1 MRKLFAIASILALSA
16 CGDSGK
22 ESTPAPTASTSDTGQ
37 TTTPGN
43 LAANFEISGLIKD
56 GGNQVLTL
64 EALSGQGAIQLAQT
78 STRADGSFNLKGNI
92 QGMGLYQLKLGS
104 GGNKVI
110 PMTLSPQ
117 EKIVLTADYNT
128 FERLPKFSG
137 SEWAPV
143 LTAYME
149 KFNTFAFA
157 QTKLADNKNM
167 SEADQIREFL
177 KLRKPLDDFAKAEML
192 KSPANP
198 ANIVLSTSMTPSMG
212 YDNWDVKNLAVLQ
225 KVANAYAAQY
235 QGSPIAASMATQVQQ
250 IESGLEEYQ
259 SFKTGTKIAPEI
271 TLKNPDGKTIK
282 LSSLRGQVVLVD
294 FWASWCGPCRKENP
308 NVVRLYK
315 QYKDKGFTVY
325 SVSLDKDAASWKRA
339 IEADGLIWPN
349 HVSDLLQWES
359 PMQKLY
365 GFDGIPYTVLLN
377 KEGKIIGTNLRGAAL
392 EQKLKEV
399 LK

>member
-1 MRKLFAIASILALSA
+1 MRKIIAIASLLALGA
-16 CGDSGK
+16 CGDSAQ
-22 ESTPAPTASTSDTGQ
+22 EQTSATTDSGTENT
-37 TTTPGN
+37 TTTPEN
-43 LAANFEISGLIKD
+43 LAANFEISGHIQD

-78 STRADGSFNLKGNI
+78 STRADGSFDLKGNI
-92 QGMGLYQLKLGS
+92 QGMGLYQLKLGE

-117 EKIVLTADYNT
+117 EKIVLKADYNT

-137 SEWAPV
+137 AEWAPV

-149 KFNTFAFA
+149 KFNDFAFA
-157 QTKLADNKNM
+157 QTKLANKKGM
-167 SEADQIREFL
+167 SEADQLREFMQ
-177 KLRKPLDDFAKAEML
+177 LRKPLDDFARAEML

-225 KVANAYAAQY
+225 KVADAYATAY
-235 QGSPIAASMATQVQQ
+235 QGSPIAASMTGQVQQ
-250 IESGLEEYQ
+250 IQTGLEEYQ
-259 SFKTGTKIAPEI
+259 SFKSGTKVAPEI
-271 TLKNPDGKTIK
+271 TLKNPDGKTLK
-282 LSSLRGQVVLVD
+282 LSSLRGNVVLVD

-308 NVVRLYK
+308 NVVRLYN
-315 QYKDKGFTVY
+315 QYKNKGFTVF

-339 IEADGLIWPN
+339 IEADGLVWPN

-359 PMQKLY
+359 PMPKLY